1 MSVYKLITKYS
12 DWESYDIKY
21 GAVKTNPRGGKNISI
36 LDKSNNYLTIQGPLT
51 FTYGTNKIVDETSGR
66 ESFNIAMQHPS
77 EGYGSKSSHSF
88 YEKVKAFEDRFL
100 DDAVKNSKEWFNKQ
114 MSREVIEALYSPIL
128 KYPYV
133 KGTKDR
139 DYSRAPTQS
148 LKFSYYDGK
157 FSVKLHDMEGNP
169 IFNSKTEL
177 GNKQFEDLIPR
188 GSHIAPIIQCKG
200 VWFVGGKFG
209 VSFQVI
215 QAVVKVPERIQ
226 DHDECLVRL
235 DDDDLADAKQIVKKE
250 REALEANDEED
261 DEIDDVAVDDSD
273 AEENNIED
281 DVKHELESQ
290 VEDEEEPE
298 PEPEVKPKRKRVK
311 KKVVAKA

>member
-12 DWESYDIKY
+12 EWESSNISY
-21 GAVKTNPRGGKNISI
+21 GAVKTNPRGGKNIPV
-36 LDKSNNYLTIQGPLT
+36 LDVNKNYLTIQGPLT

-66 ESFNIAMQHPS
+66 ESFNITMQHPS
-77 EGYGSKSSHSF
+77 EGYGSKSSHLF
-88 YEKVKAFEDRFL
+88 YEKVKAFEDKFL

-128 KYPYV
+128 KYPYI

-148 LKFSYYDGK
+148 AKFSYYDGK
-157 FSVKLHDMEGNP
+157 FNVKLHDMEGRP

-177 GNKQFEDLIPR
+177 DKPFEELIPR

-209 VSFQVI
+209 VSFQVV
-215 QAVVKVPERIQ
+215 QAVIKVPERIQ

-235 DDDDLADAKQIVKKE
+235 DDDDLEEAKKITKREK
-250 REALEANDEED
+250 EALNKQLEDED
-261 DEIDDVAVDDSD
+261 DEIDDVAVDDSEPD
-273 AEENNIED
+273 EEENVGDE
-281 DVKHELESQ
+281 VKQELESQ
-290 VEDEEEPE
+290 VE

-311 KKVVAKA
+311 KKVVASA

>member
-12 DWESYDIKY
+12 EWESSSISY
-21 GAVKTNPRGGKNISI
+21 GAVKTNPRGGKNIPV
-36 LDKSNNYLTIQGPLT
+36 LDVNKNYLTIQGPLT

-77 EGYGSKSSHSF
+77 EGYGSKSSHLF
-88 YEKVKAFEDRFL
+88 YEKVKAFEDKFL

-128 KYPYV
+128 KYPYI

-148 LKFSYYDGK
+148 VKFSYYDGK
-157 FSVKLHDMEGNP
+157 FNVKLHDMEGGP

-177 GNKQFEDLIPR
+177 DKPFEELIPR

-209 VSFQVI
+209 VSFQVV
-215 QAVVKVPERIQ
+215 QAVIKVPERIQ

-235 DDDDLADAKQIVKKE
+235 DDDDLEEAKKITKREK
-250 REALEANDEED
+250 EALNKQVDDED
-261 DEIDDVAVDDSD
+261 DEIDDVAVDDSEPD
-273 AEENNIED
+273 EDENVGDE
-281 DVKHELESQ
+281 VKQELESQ
-290 VEDEEEPE
+290 VE

-311 KKVVAKA
+311 KKVVASA